1 MLSVRGEKVS
11 ESLFLRAL
19 KRTVTQWPGSR
30 LIDYSCVESGILGNV
45 PSNYLSFKGMCY
57 LQQQIFTYKAIETRG
72 YFLRGNLIFR
82 ENCHVNK

>member
-45 PSNYLSFKGMCY
+45 SSNSLSFKGMCY

-82 ENCHVNK
+82 HVNK